1 MWIDGFPILVPMALP
16 RFQKLSAERRHRLI
30 AAAAEEFAENGY
42 EGAALVAIAE
52 RSGIGKASVYYYF
65 ADKADLCA
73 TVLDEAWKLLRM
85 EGRVNLEALTAE
97 TFWSAVQ
104 AAAREN
110 LARCNREPWL
120 LAASKVLNRAAADPN
135 GGGVLGEFATKRRAW
150 ETAYVRRGQELG
162 TVRKDLPAE
171 LLVTVSL
178 AARQAANLWILEHL
192 EKNGEK
198 KQALLGGHVFEI
210 YRAVLS
216 PPPVWREAPAVPKF
230 PAGAG
235 TAGGHDS
242 RPV

>member
-1 MWIDGFPILVPMALP
+1 MALP

-30 AAAAEEFAENGY
+30 AAAAEEFAEKGY
-42 EGAALVAIAE
+42 EGAGLMAIAE

-73 TVLDEAWKLLRM
+73 TVLDEAWKLLQM
-85 EGRVNLEALTAE
+85 EGRVNLKALTVE
-97 TFWSAVQ
+97 TFWSSVQ

-110 LARCNREPWL
+110 LSRCNREPWL

-135 GGGVLGEFATKRRAW
+135 GGGVLGEFAAKRRAW
-150 ETAYVRRGQELG
+150 EAAYVRRGQELG
-162 TVRKDLPAE
+162 AVRKDLPAE

-192 EKNGEK
+192 EEK
-198 KQALLGGHVFEI
+198 GDMTQAHLAGHVFEI

-216 PPPVWREAPAVPKF
+216 PPPSWAEPPEVPAF
-230 PAGAG
+230 PTGAG
-235 TAGGHDS
+235 SADGQGS
-242 RPV
+242 RPA